1 MRARHV
7 FNVSSSTPA
16 AMRFLLEL
24 GWFVALD
31 SAATTSDFAGRDT
44 AGESMAVDELSFED
58 CIFPSLAHPPIM
70 RTKKVIKIV
79 FLSMLAPP

>member
-1 MRARHV
+1 
-7 FNVSSSTPA
+7 
-16 AMRFLLEL
+16 MRFLLEL

-31 SAATTSDFAGRDT
+31 SAAARLDDIEPESATTPPDVVGLDT
-44 AGESMAVDELSFED
+44 AAPPPDVDELPPED
-58 CIFPSLAHPPIM
+58 SILASLAQPPIM